1 MGIIDL
7 INENLNLN
15 NNLTAEVKNDLF
27 ELTLIFNKA
36 FPNIDLSNLNNR
48 LKTLKIES
56 KSKFVEKN
64 EISSYSP
71 VTNTLSLNIDRL
83 KEDNDVKHIMMFELL
98 KMITAKDNDY
108 GFDKDKKLVA
118 LNAGYTEILANM
130 LVGNESDN
138 MYHEDEVIATN
149 LIARMIGDEIFLRS
163 YFTNDYN
170 LMDKNLR
177 NAGLH

>member
-7 INENLNLN
+7 INENLKHN

-27 ELTLIFNKA
+27 ELTLIFNKS

-48 LKTLKIES
+48 LKTLKIEP
-56 KSKFVEKN
+56 KSKFVEKH

-83 KEDNDVKHIMMFELL
+83 KEDNDAKHIMMYELL

-149 LIARMIGDEIFLRS
+149 LIARMIGDEIFMRS

-177 NAGLH
+177 NAGLY